1 MRLNLANIFSL
12 LRIVLSPLFFFLLI
26 FGNNTG
32 IAIAAILF
40 FIAALTDYFDGWVA
54 RKYHEVTKTGKFIDP
69 LADKFLTS
77 FAFVAFAIMN
87 ILPWW
92 MVIIIILR
100 DLLTTLMRIFQG
112 SGKFSIKTSY
122 AAKTK
127 TFIQMFFIAFLMIM
141 LLMKS
146 ILHDQ
151 DLVRLIDDIIYSDY
165 IYYTMLF
172 ITLLTIWTAI
182 EYLYQNK
189 SLKKA

>member
-77 FAFVAFAIMN
+77 FAFVAFAIMD

-92 MVIIIILR
+92 MVIVIILR
-100 DLLTTLMRIFQG
+100 DMITTLMRLFQG
-112 SGKFSIKTSY
+112 YGKFRIKTSWP
-122 AAKTK
+122 AKTK
-127 TFIQMFFIAFLMIM
+127 TFIQMFFIAFLMI
-141 LLMKS
+141 LLLLKS
-146 ILHDQ
+146 VFHDQ
-151 DLVRLIDDIIYSDY
+151 DIGSFIDNILYSDY

-182 EYLYQNK
+182 EYFFQNK